1 MPARPLGNKEG
12 SQTFPSPPS
21 PFQSSPPQSS
31 LHPQRNP
38 SSFDAF
44 SSIPDCRLDSSIIA
58 SFFRFSGVVPRV
70 RHVRVSVEWTES
82 VAQRHRCSRL
92 YLLSWAKSEV
102 MKPCSSPVYPLSP
115 HGCSLNPSLPH
126 VNRAIISPEPVCE
139 TSDDGGCKIFLH
151 KKIIA
156 RAIKGTEKLRF
167 DSTSFC
173 HEMRE
178 HELD

>member
-31 LHPQRNP
+31 LHPPRNP

-102 MKPCSSPVYPLSP
+102 MKPCSSPST
-115 HGCSLNPSLPH
+115 PSLPTAA
-126 VNRAIISPEPVCE
+126 RSTPPSL
-139 TSDDGGCKIFLH
+139 TSTAPLFPPNLSAKRQTTAVAKFFCT
-151 KKIIA
+151 KK
-156 RAIKGTEKLRF
+156 
-167 DSTSFC
+167 S
-173 HEMRE
+173 
-178 HELD
+178 